1 MMEPETD
8 KELKIYSEIQRPTK
22 YFYTPKFE
30 AKDTLTSKDAV
41 KFLLDGTLR
50 LRVCKYCLNITQN
63 LNELDEIIVVAG
75 KCGLYEVTIND
86 IVTSFYPV
94 KVNCDTNFPNKI
106 CSDCLDRAFQCYF
119 FTQQCEQ
126 AGRALHNYLE
136 DLNEKFNKLDPM
148 EPLKRRGKPKL
159 YLNHNVLNMECKN
172 VIDYAEPLINL
183 INLNA
188 LPNDLELTDLEC
200 PKCWQVLPNITS
212 LVNHE
217 KSHPKSM
224 WYYCKQCGKAFVK
237 YTQLKKHK
245 RNEHSQKIEDINLE
259 KIIFACKQC
268 GISNESL
275 SKHLLHIEKHSFTKT
290 LSELIM
296 NPKGNC
302 AMCFNK
308 AYNMVHLNEN
318 MHMHGG
324 GAGLT
329 GEKSISNIVTSVFPD
344 ITLHYSL
351 EDKICKHCLNKL
363 ITSYIFILNVRNNRN
378 RLDECV
384 GTMVETLKHVDENKN
399 ILIEVN
405 QNVVFPAIR
414 EDLLVK
420 DDAEEFLEDE
430 FRIPDSDT
438 DSDAKSTHSTS
449 TDDIIR
455 DNPARNATKTY
466 AKRFSING
474 FQQSMPID
482 KNLVVKTNER
492 KQKCLKKRLQK
503 FTCPLCYRHFVS
515 DYFLKKHVIKH
526 VYETTECSLCNENF
540 KSNFDCTEHK
550 KVVHTLNL
558 KTFASCGICG
568 RSFKN
573 MDKLKMHSKKHSFV
587 ECPLCNKIF
596 KSQPFFE
603 KHMVRHQR
611 KFNSN
616 RKHIETCSFC
626 ERDYSNENELSLH
639 VNKVH
644 LQIKPYNCD
653 MCEKQFYTELNLR
666 SHKKLHNVKSREE
679 CTFCHKTFMCRKS
692 LVIHLRKHIDIKP
705 HYCPVCSKSFYSES
719 SMKYHMKKLH
729 GGRYCCRL
737 CKHIVNSNIDLKN
750 HFKVAHTY
758 KQLS

>member
-344 ITLHYSL
+344 KSYSYRELSIPSYPSILPIIKRKMDIL
-351 EDKICKHCLNKL
+351 EKSIKKMKIDLGNTQLENINIECVKRVLFSKSKSDNVRIFANINNKDNRDILKEHIKL
-363 ITSYIFILNVRNNRN
+363 IDAAVAINKYENATSFGSSQQLIRNYLTENAIKLSEKAVTDKTHVKNIYQYYFEPILSENYPLKVRENNNRN
-378 RLDECV
+378 CKICWLFKKPTCPSCKQYITKTQEKNYEERETEKKSCNLCYIFVKVGFCDVCHNILELDKDNKIFVVSKDKIDKPKSTVWQCNICLSDNINRESCIWCEKNSNPNKSV
-384 GTMVETLKHVDENKN
+384 KNVVSLSNMFTAPLTYEIMEENHLPVKNVEGMTTYSKGTKTLKQLNN
-399 ILIEVN
+399 TY
-405 QNVVFPAIR
+405 
-414 EDLLVK
+414 LL
-420 DDAEEFLEDE
+420 
-430 FRIPDSDT
+430 
-438 DSDAKSTHSTS
+438 
-449 TDDIIR
+449 
-455 DNPARNATKTY
+455 N
-466 AKRFSING
+466 
-474 FQQSMPID
+474 
-482 KNLVVKTNER
+482 
-492 KQKCLKKRLQK
+492 
-503 FTCPLCYRHFVS
+503 
-515 DYFLKKHVIKH
+515 
-526 VYETTECSLCNENF
+526 
-540 KSNFDCTEHK
+540 
-550 KVVHTLNL
+550 
-558 KTFASCGICG
+558 
-568 RSFKN
+568 
-573 MDKLKMHSKKHSFV
+573 KKHSSSV
-587 ECPLCNKIF
+587 ESPMDIEMYLAIYEEEMDFEESKLKEMLQDVPIRNQCTIMNGLQDHV
-596 KSQPFFE
+596 KSSYHNILLPTQTR
-603 KHMVRHQR
+603 M
-611 KFNSN
+611 KFNVGLGKSN
-616 RKHIETCSFC
+616 RKF
-626 ERDYSNENELSLH
+626 
-639 VNKVH
+639 K
-644 LQIKPYNCD
+644 KP
-653 MCEKQFYTELNLR
+653 
-666 SHKKLHNVKSREE
+666 
-679 CTFCHKTFMCRKS
+679 
-692 LVIHLRKHIDIKP
+692 LRKISSLP
-705 HYCPVCSKSFYSES
+705 KSY
-719 SMKYHMKKLH
+719 L
-729 GGRYCCRL
+729 
-737 CKHIVNSNIDLKN
+737 
-750 HFKVAHTY
+750 
-758 KQLS
+758 LS